1 MTTKEKFKP
10 VAELIR
16 QQLKFCLLRQS
27 PVESSHAI
35 TRLAHELAFLI
46 VDTYPRFD
54 RSEFLAECGI
64 DDELLESCGLPAM
77 SERAT

>member
-16 QQLKFCLLRQS
+16 QQPQFCLQRDR
-27 PVESSHAI
+27 PVEASHAI
-35 TRLAHELAFLI
+35 ARLANDLAFLI

-54 RSEFLAECGI
+54 RDEFLEQCGI
-64 DDELLESCGLPAM
+64 DNAMLKGWGLPTPPDA
-77 SERAT
+77 